1 MGLIVALGLVVVTLV
16 VIVWGGRTLAHSA
29 RRVDALAQVVAQLVT
44 AQHEI
49 AHRVDQLAGVVGQ
62 SRQQLH
68 RALELSS
75 AVHRLIY
82 GALYR
87 EAALAPDDISTIN
100 TYLIELKA
108 IAVVNGDTDFIER
121 VGKLRVA
128 VEHMVMREP
137 DGHTPTLTV
146 SKATEDVQRKVY
158 DLLAAARHN

>member
-1 MGLIVALGLVVVTLV
+1 MDLIVAVSLFAVALV
-16 VIVWGGRTLAHSA
+16 VIVWGGRALVRVT
-29 RRVDALAQVVAQLVT
+29 RQVDALAQVITQSVVAQR
-44 AQHEI
+44 EI
-49 AHRVDQLAGVVGQ
+49 AHRLDQLAGAVGQ

-75 AVHRLIY
+75 AVHRIIY

-87 EAALAPDDISTIN
+87 EVTFAPDDVSTIN

-128 VEHMVMREP
+128 VEHLLMR
-137 DGHTPTLTV
+137 DDDAHTPTVTV